1 MNDITL
7 ALAYIGAYAL
17 GILTVLGAI
26 AYIIKKYDDRKEKSE
41 DIAMARA
48 VGVVKEAM
56 PGSTILDYGTNP

>member
-17 GILTVLGAI
+17 GIMSLLGFI
-26 AYIIKKYDDRKEKSE
+26 AYALHKDTKVKETQE

-56 PGSTILDYGTNP
+56 PGSTILD